1 MFKRVFTRTLA
12 GALVACMG
20 GVAPMVSA
28 AYPDKPIEIIYGFP
42 PGNDTDSLIRMAA
55 AGMSKQLGVPV
66 AIINKPGGGGVVGG
80 AEAAR
85 AKPDGYTV
93 GLFTIGSGL
102 TQVIAGNTPYK
113 STELAPVSMFIST
126 ALILATRG
134 DAPYKDLK
142 ELARAAKQKPPVVGI
157 YGPAGAPTLVVHMI
171 AAADGWTF
179 KGVPFPNPNFTNLQS
194 GDAELITA
202 GALMLQP
209 QIKSGQVRVLV
220 AMTPNRI
227 PGLADVPTVHEAGY
241 GPSMSLWSG
250 LMAPIGTPR
259 EAIQKLSDAMAA
271 ALKDPMFVE
280 AATKTGNIPSHLG
293 PDAFA
298 AQIKRDEGLFRPL
311 MEKAGLIKK
320 P

>member
-1 MFKRVFTRTLA
+1 MLKILA
-12 GALVACMG
+12 AAVLSTIGLGMS
-20 GVAPMVSA
+20 PTFA
-28 AYPDKPIEIIYGFP
+28 AYPERPIEIIYGFP
-42 PGNDTDSLIRMAA
+42 PGNDTDSLIRLAA
-55 AGMSKQLGVPV
+55 AGMSKHLGVPV

-102 TQVIAGNTPYK
+102 TQIIAGNTPYK
-113 STELAPVSMFIST
+113 SSDLAPVGMFIST
-126 ALILATRG
+126 ALILASRG

-142 ELARAAKQKPPVVGI
+142 ELARAAKQKPPVIGI
-157 YGPAGAPTLVVHMI
+157 YGPAGAPTLAVQMI
-171 AAADGWTF
+171 AAADGWSF

-194 GDAELITA
+194 GDADLITA

-227 PGLADVPTVHEAGY
+227 PGLPDVPTVSEAGY
-241 GPSMSLWSG
+241 GPKISLWSG
-250 LMAPIGTPR
+250 LFAPAGTPK
-259 EAIQKLSDAMAA
+259 EAIQKLSEALAA
-271 ALKDPMFVE
+271 ALKDPNFIE
-280 AATKTGNIPSHLG
+280 TATKTGNIPSYMG
-293 PDAFA
+293 PDAYA
-298 AQIKRDEGLFRPL
+298 AQLKQDEAVFRPI
-311 MEKAGLIKK
+311 MDKAGLIKK